1 MHCLSCG
8 TLTAA
13 ILCDSCKL
21 LIADYERTAT
31 LDQLR
36 DLNRTA
42 VARGYRHVLPAE
54 FFADRSL
61 SDHFLLHASF
71 DDPIGPLQ
79 IQLFQGPTGYGDLDL
94 SYEDYLALSR
104 AVTL

>member
-8 TLTAA
+8 AQSAA

-21 LIADYERTAT
+21 LIADYERAAT

-36 DLNRTA
+36 GLNRTA

-54 FFADRSL
+54 FFADRPQ
-61 SDHFLLHASF
+61 SDRFLLHASF
-71 DDPIGPLQ
+71 DDPFGPLQ
-79 IQLFQGPTGYGDLDL
+79 IRLFQGPTGCGDLDL